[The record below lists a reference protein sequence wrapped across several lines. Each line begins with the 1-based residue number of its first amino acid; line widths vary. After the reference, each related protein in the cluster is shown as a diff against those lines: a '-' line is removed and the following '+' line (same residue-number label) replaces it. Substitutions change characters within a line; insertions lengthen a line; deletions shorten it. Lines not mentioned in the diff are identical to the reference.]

1 MGPASDSPL
10 PHETPAF
17 QNAAEYAVV
26 IRFTVAG
33 GARQRTAERRAERV
47 AERLASA
54 AARAAD
60 VVAVSAVTG
69 PASSDGSDDAI
80 LAPRSVRFAA
90 ANTGH
95 AAYSDPQKLDR
106 YLDPE
111 HERALAS
118 LRAANAAYRARQDA
132 DRQRRQAVG
141 CANAHR
147 VGLLLFGDRRSC
159 ECVYCRPEDH
169 LTARELAVSAP
180 HLFPPPSCLCA
191 TPTPDGGRCMHHRH
205 VEVVVLDGDPDA
217 LQQLAEACGREER

>member
-1 MGPASDSPL
+1 MPRDNRH

-47 AERLASA
+47 AERLASS
-54 AARAAD
+54 AARAAN
-60 VVAVSAVTG
+60 VVEVSAVTG
-69 PASSDGSDDAI
+69 PARSDGTI
-80 LAPRSVRFAA
+80 LVPRRVHFAA

-95 AAYSDPQKLDR
+95 ATYGEPCKLDR
-106 YLDPE
+106 YLEPE

-118 LRAANAAYRARQDA
+118 LQAANAAYRARQHA
-132 DRQRRQAVG
+132 DRQRRQALG

-147 VGLLLFGDRRSC
+147 VGSFGDRRSC
-159 ECVYCRPEDH
+159 ECVYCRPQDH
-169 LTARELAVSAP
+169 LTARELAANAP

-191 TPTPDGGRCMHHRH
+191 IPTPDGGRCMHHRH
-205 VEVVVLDGDPDA
+205 VELVVLDGDPEA
-217 LQQLAEACGREER
+217 LQQLTEAYGREER

>member
-1 MGPASDSPL
+1 MPRDNRP
-10 PHETPAF
+10 PHEAPAF

-69 PASSDGSDDAI
+69 PANSDGTV
-80 LAPRSVRFAA
+80 LVPRQVHFAA

-95 AAYSDPQKLDR
+95 AAYGDPQKLDR

-118 LRAANAAYRARQDA
+118 LQAVNAAYRARQHA
-132 DRQRRQAVG
+132 DRQRRRDLG

-147 VGLLLFGDRRSC
+147 VGSFGDRRSC
-159 ECVYCRPEDH
+159 ECAYCRPEDH
-169 LTARELAVSAP
+169 LTARELAASAP

-191 TPTPDGGRCMHHRH
+191 TPTPDGGRCLHHRH
-205 VEVVVLDGDPDA
+205 VELVVLDGDPEA
-217 LQQLAEACGREER
+217 LQQLAEACGGGQR